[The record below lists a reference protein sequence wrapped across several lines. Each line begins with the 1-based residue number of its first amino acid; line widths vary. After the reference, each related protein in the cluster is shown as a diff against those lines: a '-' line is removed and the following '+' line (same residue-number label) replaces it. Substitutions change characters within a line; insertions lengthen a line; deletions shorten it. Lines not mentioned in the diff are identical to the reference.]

1 MIRVLTVVIRLES
14 ANTPLLTIFAASRH
28 FRSAPPGSSAAP
40 LLPTPPITPNIST
53 RAPSAARFAATF
65 PAPPRHWLCS
75 TKSTTGTAASGESR
89 DAVPH
94 KYRSS
99 IRSPTTPI
107 RLPRRR
113 GTSRFRRATDWA
125 RSVGKGVMDFLRAKR
140 SVGRFGGLVD
150 DQHRNV
156 VADRID
162 SAAGFALEPA
172 GCVRQLAK
180 RSLALRA
187 DKYVEKIFGNQHEGS
202 VVES

>member
-1 MIRVLTVVIRLES
+1 MIRVLTLVMRRAS
-14 ANTPLLTIFAASRH
+14 ATTPLSEIFAARKSL
-28 FRSAPPGSSAAP
+28 RSDSPGSSAGALPAP
-40 LLPTPPITPNIST
+40 TTPNIST

-75 TKSTTGTAASGESR
+75 TKSTTGTAASGDSR